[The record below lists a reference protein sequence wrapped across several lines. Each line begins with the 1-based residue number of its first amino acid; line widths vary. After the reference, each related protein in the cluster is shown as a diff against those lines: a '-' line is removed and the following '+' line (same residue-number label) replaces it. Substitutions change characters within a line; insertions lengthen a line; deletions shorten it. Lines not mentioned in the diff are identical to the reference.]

1 MPVLSLSRREHGATH
16 PRQALG
22 PCPSLLLFYISLFL
36 VWSVLVLFD
45 SFMFLCGLCFL
56 LVFWWI
62 LKYWEL
68 KKSSLKISFFLEM
81 MHILKMFIFKIYLDL
96 KNLQNFKMLRIRFW
110 KASNLKNH
118 IKKVFK
124 LKSYLYFIKLFIFEI
139 LDNLRGDIVS
149 IKLWKYTT
157 IEILNFK
164 KCSEE
169 HAD

>member
-96 KNLQNFKMLRIRFW
+96 KNLQNFKMLRIFG
-110 KASNLKNH
+110 NVQILKS
-118 IKKVFK
+118 IKFEKVFK

-139 LDNLRGDIVS
+139 LDNLRWDIVS